1 MAAAFGVLVFVG
13 AARAAGA
20 CGEAVSARIRALA
33 HACGNDGALSQ
44 GETETVFVAFDFS

>member
-13 AARAAGA
+13 AARAPG
-20 CGEAVSARIRALA
+20 CGGGAVSARKRALA
-33 HACGNDGALSQ
+33 HACGSDGALSQ